1 MHEKCGHL
9 MDNGFIFKR
18 INKNIN
24 IKETKKSWG
33 PFRIYQLISIA
44 NPALFEWK
52 WAELAVL
59 ISSDESEPSWLE
71 PQLELKDFWL
81 GS

>member
-18 INKNIN
+18 INKNKNIN

-44 NPALFEWK
+44 NPALFE
-52 WAELAVL
+52 
-59 ISSDESEPSWLE
+59 
-71 PQLELKDFWL
+71 
-81 GS
+81 